1 MNNQNNRK
9 KYDYIFIDEGQ
20 DLLPREIE
28 FLKIICPHNKT
39 GWWIN
44 FDSSQQWKPETITFE
59 QLNSCFDKHKPHVY
73 NLKKALRIANPIR
86 ERIIVRNNFN
96 IKDYTPNNFNYLTD
110 SQYTELNCEQK
121 KLNTLLNDQVKNFKE
136 MKFEDN
142 EIAVI
147 TEDSYDTFMQ
157 LNNNTVLLTNADFIN
172 TISPNIYFD
181 SILRTKGLEFPV
193 VIILMKKDSI
203 DTPRCKQYRYIAET
217 RSQLHITLIKVS

>member
-1 MNNQNNRK
+1 
-9 KYDYIFIDEGQ
+9 
-20 DLLPREIE
+20 
-28 FLKIICPHNKT
+28 
-39 GWWIN
+39 
-44 FDSSQQWKPETITFE
+44 
-59 QLNSCFDKHKPHVY
+59 
-73 NLKKALRIANPIR
+73 
-86 ERIIVRNNFN
+86 
-96 IKDYTPNNFNYLTD
+96 
-110 SQYTELNCEQK
+110 
-121 KLNTLLNDQVKNFKE
+121 